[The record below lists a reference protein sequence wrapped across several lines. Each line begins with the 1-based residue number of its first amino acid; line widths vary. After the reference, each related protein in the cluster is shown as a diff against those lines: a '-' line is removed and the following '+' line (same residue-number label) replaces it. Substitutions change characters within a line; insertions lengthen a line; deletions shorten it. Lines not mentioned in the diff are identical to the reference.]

1 MNHSSEL
8 DALSVQRLHKA
19 LRALPNRQAPKQ
31 LTQQVL
37 HTIEQ
42 QAHASWWNQAFRR
55 WPRGAQTVLISACL
69 IALSVSTVWSPWRFS
84 LLSIRLHATDG
95 VTRLTSLL
103 TPLDTIISWQSVLL
117 HALEKVPM
125 HWLISFGSALGTLYL
140 SIILLASLITQRFS
154 HAHTIG
160 RST

>member
-1 MNHSSEL
+1 MDSR
-8 DALSVQRLHKA
+8 SVQRLHKV

-31 LTQQVL
+31 LTQHVL
-37 HTIEQ
+37 QTIEQ
-42 QAHASWWNQAFRR
+42 QAHASWWKHAFRR
-55 WPRGAQTVLISACL
+55 WPRGAQTALISACL
-69 IALSVSTVWSPWRFS
+69 IALSVITVWSPWRFS
-84 LLSIRLHATDG
+84 LLHIPLHATDG
-95 VTRLTSLL
+95 VTQLTPLL
-103 TPLDTIISWQSVLL
+103 TPLDTIISWQSALL
-117 HALEKVPM
+117 HGLEKVPL